1 MAQKCI
7 LESYLKRPE
16 ALFFL
21 NLTPP
26 TLLFVDIHAL
36 ADRGANNL
44 RKLQIRHPKLLIV
57 MLAEKSVPEQI
68 VSALRAGASGYLIS
82 PVSPLQL
89 NHCIRAADRSWPFF
103 CQQTQDSLV
112 DWLLNHN
119 QGSRV
124 QFLSA
129 RERQMVPFLFG
140 SLSDRQIGRL
150 LGLSIHELDQ
160 ILSQLFK
167 KLMAQTRSQ
176 AVRNLMDFIPLQG
189 RRVRFITSLA
199 LPT

>member
-1 MAQKCI
+1 ANLRPATLQGRPGPSRGLSPTLPIKFALLSEDVMLHLTLRTAVEAMAQKCI

-16 ALFFL
+16 AFFFL

-89 NHCIRAADRSWPFF
+89 NH
-103 CQQTQDSLV
+103 
-112 DWLLNHN
+112 
-119 QGSRV
+119 
-124 QFLSA
+124 
-129 RERQMVPFLFG
+129 
-140 SLSDRQIGRL
+140 
-150 LGLSIHELDQ
+150 
-160 ILSQLFK
+160 
-167 KLMAQTRSQ
+167 
-176 AVRNLMDFIPLQG
+176 
-189 RRVRFITSLA
+189 
-199 LPT
+199 